1 MPRQGRHLAALLAL
15 VLYALAGGS
24 SAFADPVPAGA
35 TWTQDYI
42 HESDGTDL
50 HVDVLRP
57 KGLKDTD
64 KTPVI
69 LTIGLYFNHSG
80 QTGPAGPVEDT
91 PYDPIVADGPSGR
104 FYDYINGAKVFER
117 GYTWVQVD
125 LRGFGGSTG
134 CLDWAGPGEQADVR
148 AAVQWAATR
157 SFSTGKVG
165 MYGKPYDA
173 VTGLIGVK
181 LRPKGPKPVVAQ
193 QPG

>member
-134 CLDWAGPGEQADVR
+134 SLDWAGPGEQADVVAALER
-148 AAVQWAATR
+148 ATKPPWSTR
-157 SFSTGKVG
+157 KART
-165 MYGKPYDA
+165 YGNSYDG
-173 VTGLIGVK
+173 VTSLIGP
-181 LRPKGPKPVVAQ
+181 LHQPPRLAPPVS
-193 QPG
+193 